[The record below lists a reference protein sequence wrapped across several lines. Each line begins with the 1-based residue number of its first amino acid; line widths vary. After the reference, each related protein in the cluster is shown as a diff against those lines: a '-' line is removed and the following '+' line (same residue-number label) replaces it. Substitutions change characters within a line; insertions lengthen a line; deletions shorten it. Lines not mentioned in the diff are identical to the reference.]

1 MDMLSMMKHRRSIRK
16 YLDKKVEWE
25 KLEKIAEAGIYA
37 PNPGGA
43 QGTTVIMLDDAE
55 MIDRIGV
62 INAACENR
70 NWSGSSVSADQPSII
85 DDLSIK
91 SGFYGCPA
99 LGIVCIPKDRK
110 TFVNGIGAAF
120 TTAENMVMEAYSLDV
135 SSCIVGRAEAT
146 FEKLEM
152 QALLSEWGLDEKY
165 MPLVFVC
172 LGYIDG
178 AYPQAKPRKEGRL
191 LYIKKEN
198 A

>member
-1 MDMLSMMKHRRSIRK
+1 
-16 YLDKKVEWE
+16 
-25 KLEKIAEAGIYA
+25 
-37 PNPGGA
+37 
-43 QGTTVIMLDDAE
+43 
-55 MIDRIGV
+55 
-62 INAACENR
+62 
-70 NWSGSSVSADQPSII
+70 
-85 DDLSIK
+85 
-91 SGFYGCPA
+91 
-99 LGIVCIPKDRK
+99 
-110 TFVNGIGAAF
+110 
-120 TTAENMVMEAYSLDV
+120 MEAYSLDV

>member
-16 YLDKKVEWE
+16 YLDKKVDWE

-70 NWSGSSVSADQPSII
+70 NWSGRSVSADQPSII

-120 TTAENMVMEAYSLDV
+120 TTAENMVIKSVMWPDFAKFPIGLLISLAG
-135 SSCIVGRAEAT
+135 IAAG
-146 FEKLEM
+146 
-152 QALLSEWGLDEKY
+152 
-165 MPLVFVC
+165 VFVNKR
-172 LGYIDG
+172 
-178 AYPQAKPRKEGRL
+178 QAKTKE
-191 LYIKKEN
+191 E
-198 A
+198 